1 MADGDTR
8 SLPAAAQAALR
19 NRAVRAVLDGMTQ
32 AQAARVFGVHHNA
45 VNRWVKR
52 YRQGGWD
59 GLAERRRGRRP
70 GDQAALS
77 EPQQQE
83 IIALVRDA
91 TPDQLGLAGFL
102 WTREAVA
109 ELIAQRYGLLLA
121 RTTVGGYLRGWGF
134 SPQRPQ
140 RRALEQN
147 PGAVRRWL
155 AETYPAIRAQ
165 AKREG
170 GMVVWLDE
178 MGIRSD
184 AAAGRSWAPVGQTPV
199 IKGTGKRFR
208 VNMISAISNAGMLR
222 FRLFTGS
229 FSGPVFIDFLRR
241 LLRDCSGR
249 KVHLIVDGHP
259 VHRAKAVSAWVGRH
273 GERIQLHFLP
283 GYSPELNPV
292 ELLNHDVKAN
302 AAGRRRPRSAHEL
315 RDELRV
321 SVSSPASASGLG
333 PLLQSPD
340 DSICRCLMITPFAC
354 PGDTTMILDT
364 WSPPTRGTVPS
375 IVRFSASVAGF
386 RPTSVTDKTTPSR
399 SAGGQ
404 QAANTLQPTG
414 SSRGGVPLMVEKQAG
429 AGS

>member
-1 MADGDTR
+1 MADEDTR
-8 SLPAAAQAALR
+8 SLPAVAQAALR

-52 YRQGGWD
+52 YREGGWA
-59 GLAERRRGRRP
+59 GLSERRRGRRP
-70 GDQAALS
+70 SEQAALS

-83 IIALVRDA
+83 VVALVRDS

-109 ELIAQRYGLLLA
+109 ELIARRYGLGLA

-140 RRALEQN
+140 RRTLEQN
-147 PGAVRRWL
+147 PAAVRRWL
-155 AETYPAIRAQ
+155 AETYPAIRTR

-170 GMVVWLDE
+170 GVVLWLDE
-178 MGIRSD
+178 MGVRSD

-208 VNMISAISNAGMLR
+208 VNMISAVSNAGMLR

-229 FSGPVFIDFLRR
+229 FTGAVFIEFLRR
-241 LLRDCSGR
+241 LLRDCGGR

-259 VHRAKAVSAWVGRH
+259 VHRAKLVSAWIGRH
-273 GERIQLHFLP
+273 ADRIELHFLP

-292 ELLNHDVKAN
+292 ELLNHDMKAN
-302 AAGRRRPRSAHEL
+302 AAGRRRPRSASEL
-315 RDELRV
+315 RADLHGYLRRRQRHPEV
-321 SVSSPASASGLG
+321 LIRFFDHPTTRYAAAS
-333 PLLQSPD
+333 
-340 DSICRCLMITPFAC
+340 
-354 PGDTTMILDT
+354 
-364 WSPPTRGTVPS
+364 
-375 IVRFSASVAGF
+375 
-386 RPTSVTDKTTPSR
+386 
-399 SAGGQ
+399 
-404 QAANTLQPTG
+404 
-414 SSRGGVPLMVEKQAG
+414 
-429 AGS
+429 